1 LYLQNPEPSESVLI
15 WSRKGAEVADLNA
28 LKLGKT
34 WGFGGQFYIKEVF
47 LGQNKYIFGRSGGH
61 MDI

>member
-1 LYLQNPEPSESVLI
+1 
-15 WSRKGAEVADLNA
+15 VADLNA

-34 WGFGGQFYIKEVF
+34 WGFGGQFNIKEVF